1 MSVLPVA
8 ARRSG
13 ATLTLLGLLAATALT
28 AVVPGGQ
35 VRQAVVA
42 YDGSAVSVPGILVV
56 HQLVAI
62 REAVVRGTPAALAR
76 LAHARG
82 VLGVF
87 PDDRVTLSS
96 KDGDSGGGVAA
107 AEGLGGAAGKKGA
120 GRGVT
125 VAVVD
130 TGVADTA
137 ALSRASGRL
146 VDGVDTSPLTS
157 GGAPLTSG
165 RFDDGHGHGTF
176 MASLVAGG
184 PVDGS
189 NNKAVGIAPAATVV
203 VVKVADAAG
212 DTSLSSVVA
221 GLDWVTAHADT
232 IDIANLSFSHTRS
245 MDGYGADPLNA
256 AVERVAQAG
265 VVPVVSAGNTADE
278 VGDPGFDPRALT
290 VGAADLKGN
299 KPAVASFSGSAVAA
313 GVQKP
318 DLVANGVSVLGVL
331 PVGSAVAKQNPSA
344 HATGALWRG
353 SGTSQSTAIVSG
365 AAALLLQAHP
375 SATPA
380 QVKASLRVSAR
391 DLPGARDG
399 RGLLDP
405 TDKLV
410 SGPDGA
416 ALDGSGDLTGEGSF
430 DASSWSASSWS
441 ASSWSASSWSASSW
455 SGATWNGSSWSASSW
470 SASSWSASSWSAS
483 SWSAASWPAS

>member
-1 MSVLPVA
+1 MPVV

-13 ATLTLLGLLAATALT
+13 ASMTLLALLGATSLT
-28 AVVPGGQ
+28 AVAPGGPVQ
-35 VRQAVVA
+35 QAVVA
-42 YDGSAVSVPGILVV
+42 YAGGGVSVPGISVV
-56 HQLVAI
+56 HELAAI
-62 REAVVRGTPAALAR
+62 REAVVRGTPVALAR
-76 LAHARG
+76 LAHAPG

-87 PDDRVTLSS
+87 PDDRVILSG
-96 KDGDSGGGVAA
+96 KDGGSGGGVAA
-107 AEGLGGAAGKKGA
+107 TEGLGGSAGKKDA

-157 GGAPLTSG
+157 GGAPVTSG
-165 RFDDGHGHGTF
+165 RFDDAHGHGTF

-184 PVDGS
+184 PVDGT
-189 NNKAVGIAPAATVV
+189 NNKAVGVAPAATVV
-203 VVKVADAAG
+203 VVKVADASG
-212 DTSLSSVVA
+212 NTSLSSVVA
-221 GLDWVTAHADT
+221 GLDWVTAHAETVDV
-232 IDIANLSFSHTRS
+232 ANLSFSHTRS
-245 MDGYGADPLNA
+245 RDGYGTDPLNA
-256 AVERVAQAG
+256 AVERLAAAG

-290 VGAADLKGN
+290 VGAADLKGK
-299 KPAVASFSGSAVAA
+299 KPAVASFSGSAVVA

-331 PVGSAVAKQNPSA
+331 PADSVVATQNPAA
-344 HATGALWRG
+344 HAIGALWRG
-353 SGTSQSTAIVSG
+353 TGTSQSTAIVSG
-365 AAALLLQAHP
+365 AAALLLQARP

-380 QVKASLRVSAR
+380 QVKASLRTSAR
-391 DLPGARDG
+391 DLPGVRDG
-399 RGLLDP
+399 QGLLDP

-416 ALDGSGDLTGEGSF
+416 ALDGSGDLTGQGSF

>member
-1 MSVLPVA
+1 M
-8 ARRSG
+8 
-13 ATLTLLGLLAATALT
+13 TLLAVLGATALT
-28 AVVPGGQ
+28 AVAPGGP
-35 VRQAVVA
+35 VVQAVVA
-42 YDGSAVSVPGILVV
+42 YDGASVRVPGISIV
-56 HQLVAI
+56 HELSAI
-62 REAVVRGTPAALAR
+62 REAVVRGTPQALAR
-76 LAHARG
+76 LAAARG

-87 PDDRVTLSS
+87 PDDRVVLSG
-96 KDGDSGGGVAA
+96 KDGGRVWGVAA
-107 AEGLGGAAGKKGA
+107 TEGLGGRAGKKNA

-130 TGVADTA
+130 TGVADTQ

-146 VDGVDTSPLTS
+146 VDGVDTSPLTA
-157 GGAPLTSG
+157 GRAPVTSG
-165 RFDDGHGHGTF
+165 RFDDAHGHGTF

-184 PVDGS
+184 PVEGTRD
-189 NNKAVGIAPAATVV
+189 KAVGIAPAATVV

-221 GLDWVTAHADT
+221 GLDWVTAHADR
-232 IDIANLSFSHTRS
+232 IDVANLSFSHTRS
-245 MDGYGADPLNA
+245 REGYGTDPLNA

-265 VVPVVSAGNTADE
+265 VVAVVSAGNVAGE

-290 VGAADLKGN
+290 VGAADLRGK
-299 KPAVASFSGSAVAA
+299 KASVASFSGSAVVA

-318 DLVANGVSVLGVL
+318 DLVASGVSVLGVV
-331 PVGSAVAKQNPSA
+331 PRNSVVARQNPSA
-344 HATGALWRG
+344 HASGALWRG

-375 SATPA
+375 AATPA
-380 QVKASLRVSAR
+380 QVKASLRTSAH
-391 DLPGARDG
+391 DLAGSRDG
-399 RGLLDP
+399 QGLLDL

-416 ALDGSGDLTGEGSF
+416 ALDGSGDLTGEGAF

-455 SGATWNGSSWSASSW
+455 SGATWNGESWTASSW